1 MKKSS
6 SSPVTLVSGEV
17 AGKVGAIVLPLVAV
31 ALDDDPVENTHS
43 LIESNFTRWL
53 SATLSL
59 VITELQQFGKMS
71 AD

>member
-1 MKKSS
+1 
-6 SSPVTLVSGEV
+6 
-17 AGKVGAIVLPLVAV
+17 V
-31 ALDDDPVENTHS
+31 ALDDDPVGNTHS